1 MIYKVITD
9 DYYFWN
15 WLKHSDSYSNNFSL
29 EGAKAVQAWF
39 EELSEDTDVEDA
51 NGNKLGIEFDPVAWC
66 CEFSEYDSVKEAY
79 AELSNDVIDTSLAT
93 KGLSKDEARQINVEA
108 WLHDQQFEYFQDNT
122 TVIELDNGH
131 IILGEF

>member
-1 MIYKVITD
+1 MIYKAITD

-15 WLKHSDSYSNNFSL
+15 WLKHSDYSNNFSL

-39 EELSEDTDVEDA
+39 EELSEETPERT
-51 NGNKLGIEFDPVAWC
+51 IEFDPIGWC
-66 CEFSEYDSVKEAY
+66 VEFTEYDSYKEAWQ
-79 AELSNDVIDTSLAT
+79 ELVTRGRAMI
-93 KGLSKDEARQINVEA
+93 SKRKA
-108 WLHDQQFEYFQDNT
+108 LKYFQDRT